1 MAFITIQNVMA
12 SDRTP
17 AAGERLAG
25 TPVALRLEELC
36 DGKPAY
42 YLGDEMRAEA
52 VEPNWRE
59 AVALAQELMQRS
71 ADLGVLVR
79 LAAACL
85 RERTIDAFVD
95 CVEVL
100 TELVELHWQECYP
113 ELDVDEDD
121 GTSDASVR
129 LGVLGRFED
138 EKLIVGPLREVR
150 VADAEVPGGSL
161 PLSGLSASG
170 AGAATMQATSQ
181 ALDRLMELSDRIE
194 RAVATQS
201 PEDADFSIFRFK
213 ETCLSLRKSLVA
225 SAGGA
230 SQTEHGAS
238 TTTNAASATAGL
250 DALVAGVQP
259 ARGRELAVAQIRAVI
274 RYFETVEPSS
284 PVIGVLERAVDLIGK
299 DFWALMSELGD
310 QRLVDTMGEIR
321 LFAKK

>member
-1 MAFITIQNVMA
+1 MA

-59 AVALAQELMQRS
+59 AVTLAQDLMQRS

-79 LAAACL
+79 LAAGCL
-85 RERTIDAFVD
+85 RERTLDAFVD
-95 CVEVL
+95 CIEVL
-100 TELVELHWQECYP
+100 TALLEHHWDACYP

-138 EKLIVGPLREVR
+138 EKLMLGPLREVR
-150 VADAEVPGGSL
+150 IDDAGVPGGSL
-161 PLSGLSASG
+161 SLAALMASG
-170 AGAATMQATSQ
+170 AGTAMMQAAVQ

-201 PEDADFSIFRFK
+201 PEDADFSIYRFK
-213 ETCLSLRKSLVA
+213 ETCLGLRKGLVA
-225 SAGGA
+225 SASGA
-230 SQTEHGAS
+230 GQAEQTG
-238 TTTNAASATAGL
+238 TTTNTTPATAGL

-259 ARGRELAVAQIRAVI
+259 ARGRELAVAQIRTVI

-310 QRLVDTMGEIR
+310 QRLVDAMGEIR